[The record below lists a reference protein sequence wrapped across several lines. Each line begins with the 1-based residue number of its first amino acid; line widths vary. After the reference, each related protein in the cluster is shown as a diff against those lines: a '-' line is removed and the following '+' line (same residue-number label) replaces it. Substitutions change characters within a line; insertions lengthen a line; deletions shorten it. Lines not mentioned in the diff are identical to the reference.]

1 MLKVFKNPT
10 IQIACL
16 LVAWAL
22 VCLPN
27 LGISSLW
34 DIDEGNNA
42 EAAYEMM
49 ESGNWIVPTY
59 NYNLRVDKPALLY
72 WLQIASYNTFGVN
85 EFAARFPSA
94 LGGLFSLFATYA
106 LATIMF
112 GASTG
117 FFAGLILLA
126 MPAWAGSAHF
136 ANPDSLLNACVA
148 WSFFVFFKGYQ
159 NNNSTWLLWGGII
172 TGIGMLAKGPIALAL
187 PLLIIVLFLLWE
199 RQPKRLLSIHLLS
212 ALFLFFLVA
221 GPWYIWV
228 GVETK
233 FLWHKGFFFTHNL
246 GRFSTAMENHSGP
259 WFYYLLVIAIGSAP
273 WSAFIGMTFL
283 NTKKELF
290 NTEPSSNTIYDR
302 SAIRLLATWIA
313 VVLIFFSIS
322 STKLPNYIL
331 PLYPAIA
338 ILTARAMLAWKNETH
353 AYPNWLPKTGMVLLV
368 FIGIITSVAMILVST
383 QADISWIKGRKIP
396 RLEQMAFIGLIPITC
411 GIIALMLA
419 AKKNRIATLALLC
432 LGSIGFTGALGAWNG
447 SNLNEIKAPKLLS
460 QFLPED
466 HLTREI
472 VIATH
477 DWFQPSITFYCKRQ
491 INTLTSEEEV
501 KQFLEQ
507 PIPAYVFMPE
517 KKWDALKLNQPFK
530 AKKIGQATDFY
541 RNCNVVLLTN
551 QY

>member
-1 MLKVFKNPT
+1 MLAAFKKPAP
-10 IQIACL
+10 QIACL

-72 WLQIASYNTFGVN
+72 WLQIASYNIFGVN

-106 LATIMF
+106 LGTIMF

-117 FFAGLILLA
+117 FFGALILLA

-136 ANPDSLLNACVA
+136 ANPDALLNACVA
-148 WSFFVFFKGYQ
+148 WSFFVFFRGYQ
-159 NNNSTWLLWGGII
+159 NNNTTWLLWGGII
-172 TGIGMLAKGPIALAL
+172 TGIGMLAKGPVALAL
-187 PLLIIVLFLLWE
+187 PLLIILLFLLWE
-199 RQPKRLLSIHLLS
+199 KQPKRLLSIHLLG
-212 ALFLFFLVA
+212 ALFLFLLVS

-233 FLWHKGFFFTHNL
+233 FQWHKGFFFTHNL
-246 GRFSTAMENHSGP
+246 GRFSTPMENHSGP

-273 WSAFIGMTFL
+273 WSAFIGMTIL
-283 NTKKELF
+283 NAKKELL
-290 NTEPSSNTIYDR
+290 SNELSTQATIDR

-313 VVLIFFSIS
+313 VVLVFFSIS

-338 ILTARAMLAWKNETH
+338 ILTSRAMLAWKNEPHT
-353 AYPNWLPKTGMVLLV
+353 YPNWLPKTGMVILV
-368 FIGIITSVAMILVST
+368 FVGIITSIAMILVST

-396 RLEQMAFIGLIPITC
+396 RLEQMAFIGFIPVIC
-411 GIIALMLA
+411 GTFALVLA
-419 AKKNRIATLALLC
+419 AKKNRIATLAILC

-447 SNLNEIKAPKLLS
+447 SNLNEIKAPKTLS

-466 HLTREI
+466 QLTREI

-491 INTLTSEEEV
+491 INTMISEKEV

-507 PIPAYVFMPE
+507 PIPAYLFMPE
-517 KKWDALKLNQPFK
+517 KKWDALVVKYQLK

-551 QY
+551 Q

>member
-1 MLKVFKNPT
+1 MLAVFKKPA
-10 IQIACL
+10 IQVACL
-16 LVAWAL
+16 LIAWAV

-72 WLQIASYNTFGVN
+72 WLQIASYTTFGVT

-106 LATIMF
+106 LGTIMF
-112 GASTG
+112 GAGTG

-187 PLLIIVLFLLWE
+187 PLLIIFLFLLWE
-199 RQPKRLLSIHLLS
+199 KQTKRLLSIHLLG
-212 ALFLFFLVA
+212 ALFLFFLIA

-233 FLWHKGFFFTHNL
+233 FQWHRGFFFTHNL

-273 WSAFIGMTFL
+273 WSAFIGMTLL
-283 NTKKELF
+283 NAKKELF
-290 NTEPSSNTIYDR
+290 NTELSTQANIDR
-302 SAIRLLATWIA
+302 SAIRLLATWII
-313 VVLIFFSIS
+313 VVLVFFSIS

-338 ILTARAMLAWKNETH
+338 ILTSRAMLAWKNQPH
-353 AYPNWLPKTGMVLLV
+353 AYPNWLPKTGMVILV
-368 FIGIITSVAMILVST
+368 LVGIITSTAMILVST

-396 RLEQMAFIGLIPITC
+396 RLEQMAFIGLIPISC
-411 GIIALMLA
+411 GIVALVLA
-419 AKKNRIATLALLC
+419 AKRNRIAILALLC
-432 LGSIGFTGALGAWNG
+432 LGCISFTGALGAWNG
-447 SNLNEIKAPKLLS
+447 GNLNEIKAPKLLS
-460 QFLPED
+460 QLLPED

-472 VIATH
+472 VIATY

-491 INTLTSEEEV
+491 INILTSEDEV
-501 KQFLEQ
+501 TQFLEQ
-507 PIPAYVFMPE
+507 PIPAYLFMPE
-517 KKWDALKLNQPFK
+517 KKWDSLAPKHSMRV
-530 AKKIGQATDFY
+530 KKIGQATDFY

-551 QY
+551 Q